1 MKNTT
6 QQVCRKCLL
15 RDMPE
20 QEAYANLFHYLENLS
35 PDDRVPDEV
44 YQERLHIC
52 QSCEKLLSGTCIL
65 CGCYVELRAAMRVR
79 GCPHVPAKWAAYD
92 SADAVSLC

>member
-44 YQERLHIC
+44 YNERLNIC
-52 QSCEKLLSGTCIL
+52 RSCDKLLSGTCIL

-79 GCPHVPAKWAAYD
+79 SCPCVPAKWSAYD
-92 SADAVSLC
+92 VIS